1 MKNHQKFIQKKTPT
15 DKPLTRFKLAPTR
28 PICNHLKVSLL
39 KHNRPENIP
48 RTSPHG
54 SHRNLVNTSSIRN
67 HTLKARPLLTPNS
80 PPSPSDRSFPDS
92 TDHPHSCGE
101 YAPVVTR
108 IDAAVGSSPPS
119 RGIYAPCRGGFPRRG
134 TIPALAGNTWGR
146 RPRTR
151 RAADHP
157 RSRGEYPVEPSFVV
171 ALEGSS
177 PLSRGIPGQH
187 GIPGRIVRIIPALAG
202 NTARRTNTL
211 NPSTDHPRSRGEY
224 TGPGGVVGDKEGSS
238 PLSRGIHHPQGF
250 DLAGGGIIPALAGNT
265 HHCRAATSEP
275 QDHPRSRGEYHIRC
289 RNPIEGIG
297 SSPLSRGI
305 HRGRRRGRVLR
316 GIIPALAGNTTAKRT
331 LTTSGADHPRSR
343 GEYAYASNRASS
355 AAGSS
360 PLSRGIRSPSPDY
373 HHPSR
378 IIPAL
383 AGNTN
388 SRCLS
393 KCSPPDHPRSRG
405 EYLTA
410 AENAMS
416 APGSSPLSRGIRNL
430 RRLDQRPRGI
440 IPALAGN
447 TRSGVFS
454 MGWTG
459 DHPRS
464 RGEYGCRRSGGW
476 LLLGSSP
483 LSRGILPGGFPRG

>member
-134 TIPALAGNTWGR
+134 TIPALAGNTADTSST
-146 RPRTR
+146 PRI
-151 RAADHP
+151 
-157 RSRGEYPVEPSFVV
+157 G
-171 ALEGSS
+171 
-177 PLSRGIPGQH
+177 
-187 GIPGRIVRIIPALAG
+187 
-202 NTARRTNTL
+202 
-211 NPSTDHPRSRGEY
+211 
-224 TGPGGVVGDKEGSS
+224 
-238 PLSRGIHHPQGF
+238 
-250 DLAGGGIIPALAGNT
+250 
-265 HHCRAATSEP
+265 
-275 QDHPRSRGEYHIRC
+275 QDHPRSRGEYMYRYA
-289 RNPIEGIG
+289 PAAMFVG

-305 HRGRRRGRVLR
+305 
-316 GIIPALAGNTTAKRT
+316 LADKKA
-331 LTTSGADHPRSR
+331 
-343 GEYAYASNRASS
+343 NRH
-355 AAGSS
+355 
-360 PLSRGIRSPSPDY
+360 Y
-373 HHPSR
+373 
-378 IIPAL
+378 
-383 AGNTN
+383 
-388 SRCLS
+388 
-393 KCSPPDHPRSRG
+393 
-405 EYLTA
+405 E
-410 AENAMS
+410 
-416 APGSSPLSRGIRNL
+416 
-430 RRLDQRPRGI
+430 GI

-447 TRSGVFS
+447 TRHHRARGRV
-454 MGWTG
+454 TA

-464 RGEYGCRRSGGW
+464 RGEYVGLGAADDSPA
-476 LLLGSSP
+476 GSSP
-483 LSRGILPGGFPRG
+483 LSRGILKMQPLLAVKPRIIPALAGNTTGTPERTSCASDHPRSRGEYDSTSPSTWMVTGSSPLSRGIRWSGLSRTATRRIIPALAGNTE

>member
-157 RSRGEYPVEPSFVV
+157 RSRGEYKKLNPPGWLLPGSSPLSRGILFSPQTFGNRLRIIPALAGNTLPMTGVGVVGWDHPRSRGEYGIVPPVRQ
-171 ALEGSS
+171 LQTGSS
-177 PLSRGIPGQH
+177 PLSRGIP
-187 GIPGRIVRIIPALAG
+187 ILIYNSLSSIRIIPALAG
-202 NTARRTNTL
+202 NTALL
-211 NPSTDHPRSRGEY
+211 NSMSRST
-224 TGPGGVVGDKEGSS
+224 
-238 PLSRGIHHPQGF
+238 
-250 DLAGGGIIPALAGNT
+250 
-265 HHCRAATSEP
+265 
-275 QDHPRSRGEYHIRC
+275 
-289 RNPIEGIG
+289 
-297 SSPLSRGI
+297 
-305 HRGRRRGRVLR
+305 
-316 GIIPALAGNTTAKRT
+316 
-331 LTTSGADHPRSR
+331 
-343 GEYAYASNRASS
+343 
-355 AAGSS
+355 
-360 PLSRGIRSPSPDY
+360 
-373 HHPSR
+373 
-378 IIPAL
+378 
-383 AGNTN
+383 
-388 SRCLS
+388 
-393 KCSPPDHPRSRG
+393 
-405 EYLTA
+405 
-410 AENAMS
+410 
-416 APGSSPLSRGIRNL
+416 
-430 RRLDQRPRGI
+430 
-440 IPALAGN
+440 
-447 TRSGVFS
+447 
-454 MGWTG
+454 
-459 DHPRS
+459 
-464 RGEYGCRRSGGW
+464 
-476 LLLGSSP
+476 
-483 LSRGILPGGFPRG
+483 